1 MGAGQNCG
9 RAWNSGIWL
18 TKNWFSKG
26 EQRVNSS
33 ETDSEN
39 HPTEEHF
46 NECARIAHEIN
57 EYAACAKLEEI
68 LPLEYN
74 HSYLCQIGVWYFSI
88 GHRQLAIMAY
98 KRSIELHPEAATYFN
113 LAVCFDDIGELE
125 EAKKAVTCFY
135 ELVSSDKE
143 KKQAEQMLYQN
154 GKKHLIFS

>member
-1 MGAGQNCG
+1 M
-9 RAWNSGIWL
+9 
-18 TKNWFSKG
+18 
-26 EQRVNSS
+26 
-33 ETDSEN
+33 
-39 HPTEEHF
+39 
-46 NECARIAHEIN
+46 
-57 EYAACAKLEEI
+57 EEI
-68 LPLEYN
+68 LPLEYDY
-74 HSYLCQIGVWYFSI
+74 SYLCQIGVWYFSI
-88 GHRQLAIMAY
+88 GHRQLAIMVY